1 MARRQSS
8 GLILWLLLGVIA
20 LIGYG
25 SLYPFDFRFDAS
37 HPTFKA
43 ALLQLTW
50 ARAGR
55 ADQVRNVLLYLPF
68 GFCVMLWLR
77 VRSGAIWAA
86 IIATLLGSLL
96 SLSIEILQVYLTI
109 RVPSLRDIVLNAA
122 GTSVGALAGIIWRGL
137 SGLVY
142 MSPNSR
148 NRPGDRSALLLIC
161 TWVLWRLAEFDPGVS
176 LSRLKLALR
185 PFMEVS
191 YSLPLIVKYLLFWLV
206 IAQAVLSFAN
216 RQRSNEALL
225 TVIMVVMIGR
235 LLFVTQ
241 PFIVSELLALL
252 LLLPALVVLH
262 KLRGTPQTMLM
273 TLAFVAWLVYE
284 SLSPFVFIG
293 IDHQFDLWPFLGW
306 FEQGMPIDPDQ
317 LLRKLFIF
325 GAFTWLLKENGL
337 SMRSAMIA
345 VVATV
350 FSLEIVQLWQAGHTS
365 SLTDPAIAL
374 VMGSLMRLSG
384 NDRASR
390 SNSLKR
396 S

>member
-122 GTSVGALAGIIWRGL
+122 GTSVVHLQGL
-137 SGLVY
+137 SG
-142 MSPNSR
+142 
-148 NRPGDRSALLLIC
+148 
-161 TWVLWRLAEFDPGVS
+161 
-176 LSRLKLALR
+176 
-185 PFMEVS
+185 EV
-191 YSLPLIVKYLLFWLV
+191 
-206 IAQAVLSFAN
+206 
-216 RQRSNEALL
+216 
-225 TVIMVVMIGR
+225 
-235 LLFVTQ
+235 
-241 PFIVSELLALL
+241 
-252 LLLPALVVLH
+252 
-262 KLRGTPQTMLM
+262 
-273 TLAFVAWLVYE
+273 
-284 SLSPFVFIG
+284 
-293 IDHQFDLWPFLGW
+293 
-306 FEQGMPIDPDQ
+306 
-317 LLRKLFIF
+317 
-325 GAFTWLLKENGL
+325 
-337 SMRSAMIA
+337 
-345 VVATV
+345 
-350 FSLEIVQLWQAGHTS
+350 
-365 SLTDPAIAL
+365 
-374 VMGSLMRLSG
+374 
-384 NDRASR
+384 
-390 SNSLKR
+390 
-396 S
+396 